1 VSHARIVEQSS
12 IDVEQSPLDDE
23 QLCFD
28 DEQFA
33 LDVEQFG
40 LDVEQTALDVEQ
52 SASDVE
58 QSCPFCQKFHS
69 NVEHH
74 PNNPIFKKSGKPN
87 EKGKLKKVIETEYTL
102 KYNNSE
108 TFHYQPNTQ
117 IIT

>member
-33 LDVEQFG
+33 LDVEQ
-40 LDVEQTALDVEQ
+40 

-69 NVEHH
+69 NVE
-74 PNNPIFKKSGKPN
+74 PEFDSFEAILGK
-87 EKGKLKKVIETEYTL
+87 
-102 KYNNSE
+102 
-108 TFHYQPNTQ
+108 
-117 IIT
+117 